1 MCELLA
7 MSANV
12 PTDIVFSFTGL
23 IERGGNTGPHVDG
36 WGIAFYEGKGNRIFK
51 DVSPSSASHIAQVIK
66 TYPIKSEAVI
76 SHIRQ
81 ANRGGNSLENTHPF
95 NRVLWGRNWCYAHNG
110 QLSDYDEVIGVK
122 RIFPVGETD
131 SELAFCWILE
141 QVLNKFGETEPD
153 DYLAVYRYIATLAD
167 EVRKLGVFN
176 MIISDGLHLMSF
188 CGNNLCYITRRAPFG
203 KATLKDTD
211 VTIDF
216 QKETTPND
224 IVTVIAT
231 RPLTTNEEWHILKPG
246 DWKLF
251 KLGELVA
258 TGETVAVD
266 VNL

>member
-51 DVSPSSASHIAQVIK
+51 DVNPSSESHIAQVIK
-66 TYPIKSEAVI
+66 SYPIKSEAVI

-81 ANRGGNSLENTHPF
+81 ANRGDNSLENTHPF

-110 QLSDYDEVIGVK
+110 QLSDYKDFLTVK
-122 RIFPVGETD
+122 RLYPVGETD

-141 QVLNKFGETEPD
+141 RVIEKFGETEPED
-153 DYLAVYRYIATLAD
+153 LTLVYRYIAALAD
-167 EVRKLGVFN
+167 QIRQLGVFN

-216 QKETTPND
+216 QQETTQND

-231 RPLTTNEEWHILKPG
+231 RPLTTDEEWHVLQAG
-246 DWKLF
+246 SWRLF
-251 KLGELVA
+251 RLGELLLSDEA
-258 TGETVAVD
+258 ITVD
-266 VNL
+266 VNG

>member
-23 IERGGNTGPHVDG
+23 VERGGVTGPHIDG

-51 DVSPSSASHIAQVIK
+51 DVNPSSESHIAHLIK

-95 NRVLWGRNWCYAHNG
+95 NRVLWGINWTFAHNG
-110 QLSDYDEVIGVK
+110 QLSDYQEALKVDYHLPI
-122 RIFPVGETD
+122 GETD

-141 QVLNKFGETEPD
+141 QVERKFGKQKPKNL
-153 DYLAVYRYIATLAD
+153 LAVFEYMGELAN
-167 EVRKLGVFN
+167 EIRQLGVFN
-176 MIISDGLHLMSF
+176 MIVSDGKHLMSF

-203 KATLKDTD
+203 EATLSDTD
-211 VTIDF
+211 VTVDF
-216 QKETTPND
+216 YKETTPND
-224 IVTVIAT
+224 VVTVIAT
-231 RPLTTNEEWHILKPG
+231 KPLTTNEQWSIMKAGEWN
-246 DWKLF
+246 LF
-251 KLGELVA
+251 YRGELLSSKKI
-258 TGETVAVD
+258 D
-266 VNL
+266 